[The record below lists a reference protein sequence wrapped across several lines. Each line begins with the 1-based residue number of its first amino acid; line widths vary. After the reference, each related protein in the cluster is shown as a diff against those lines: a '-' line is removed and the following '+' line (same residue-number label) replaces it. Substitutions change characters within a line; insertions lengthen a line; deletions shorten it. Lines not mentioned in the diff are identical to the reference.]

1 MPALKGRH
9 ARVLVAGPP
18 AAFAEEPT
26 TADGA
31 RKVYQ
36 VTDPL
41 RRLWTADAEITV
53 RRSPDGEEW
62 DVVSPAEYTLD
73 RLFGRVIF
81 HDAQPAGTLIRVS
94 GEYQPLSVAAAAR
107 SFSYSITATLQER
120 TAFDDPDDFQRRRQ
134 TLLDVSGT
142 IGRWYEL
149 DPYFEDA
156 LASGEPVVIEF
167 WSDRNATAPD
177 LRVRALL
184 AQDQVSAEATGLV
197 EQEVEWEGTADID
210 GRAVSFP

>member
-1 MPALKGRH
+1 MALKGRR
-9 ARVLVAGPP
+9 AQVLVAGDP
-18 AAFAEEPT
+18 AEFLNAPT

-53 RRSPDGEEW
+53 ERSPDGEEW

-81 HDAQPAGTLIRVS
+81 AAAQPEGTLVRVS
-94 GEYQPLSVAAAAR
+94 GEYQPLTPAAAAR
-107 SFSYSITATLQER
+107 SFSYSLTATLQER

-134 TLLDVSGT
+134 TLLDVSGS
-142 IGRWYEL
+142 IGRWYTL
-149 DPYFEDA
+149 DPYFA
-156 LASGEPVVIEF
+156 
-167 WSDRNATAPD
+167 
-177 LRVRALL
+177 
-184 AQDQVSAEATGLV
+184 
-197 EQEVEWEGTADID
+197 
-210 GRAVSFP
+210 

>member
-1 MPALKGRH
+1 EFLNA
-9 ARVLVAGPP
+9 
-18 AAFAEEPT
+18 PT
-26 TADGA
+26 TANGA
-31 RKVYQ
+31 GAVYQ
-36 VTDPL
+36 VTDPQL
-41 RRLWTADAEITV
+41 RLWAADAEITV

-73 RLFGRVIF
+73 RLFGRVVF
-81 HDAQPAGTLIRVS
+81 AEAQPVGTLIRVT
-94 GEYQPLSVAAAAR
+94 GEYHPLSVAAAAR

-120 TAFDDPDDFQRRRQ
+120 AAFDDPDDFQRRRQ
-134 TLLDVSGT
+134 TLLDVSGS
-142 IGRWYEL
+142 IGRWYTL
-149 DPYFEDA
+149 DPYFADA

-184 AQDQVSAEATGLV
+184 AQDQVSAEAAGLI